1 MLQESIAR
9 VAEQDQTCDPHPG
22 EVLAMDGGSHTFSG
36 IANHLGTELP
46 RRLRDR
52 GYTTRSGDLRGQ
64 RADARRS
71 VSSDATAARGEPTG
85 LDADGMALLDP
96 SRSAEGSR
104 PRDHLWAGCP
114 RWIWTQRRRRG
125 STATSH
131 RSRSSRRTRPR

>member
-1 MLQESIAR
+1 MPQESFIW
-9 VAEQDQTCDPHPG
+9 VAEQDRTCDPHPG
-22 EVLAMDGGSHTFSG
+22 EVLAMDGDSHTLSG

-71 VSSDATAARGEPTG
+71 VSSDATVARGEPTG

-96 SRSAEGSR
+96 SRSAEGLS
-104 PRDHLWAGCP
+104 PPDHLWAGCP
-114 RWIWTQRRRRG
+114 RRSWTQRRRRG
-125 STATSH
+125 STATSR
-131 RSRSSRRTRPR
+131 RSRSSSRTRPR